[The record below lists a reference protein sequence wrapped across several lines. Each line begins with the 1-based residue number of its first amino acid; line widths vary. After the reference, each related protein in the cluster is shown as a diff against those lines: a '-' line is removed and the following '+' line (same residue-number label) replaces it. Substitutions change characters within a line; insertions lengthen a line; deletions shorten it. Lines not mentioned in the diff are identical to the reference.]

1 MSRRKITPELQA
13 VGKGFSNIDPGYTK
27 LTRMREDDNQNIAN
41 LKEAERERRE
51 RDLTAEA
58 NLERIQKTE
67 EANLKDIYIEDKVL
81 DTREK
86 ALKVYK
92 KIFEDNFEA
101 EQKQDKYRAAE
112 VQNLLTVLAPKA
124 FEDIQTIQKKNW
136 DVTQQNATAFHLK
149 HGLSLDEQIEFPWL
163 RLPKAH

>member
-13 VGKGFSNIDPGYTK
+13 VGKGFSNIDPGYAK

-86 ALKVYK
+86 ALKVNAG
-92 KIFEDNFEA
+92 IFEDNFKRQEKGYEA
-101 EQKQDKYRAAE
+101 KDAE
-112 VQNLLTVLAPKA
+112 VQNLITNLAPKA
-124 FEDIQTIQKKNW
+124 FADIQTIQRGNW
-136 DVTQQNATAFHLK
+136 NRDQAKATSFYLK
-149 HGLSLDEQIEFPWL
+149 HGLSLDEQI
-163 RLPKAH
+163 

>member
-13 VGKGFSNIDPGYTK
+13 VGKGFSNIDPGYAK

-67 EANLKDIYIEDKVL
+67 EANLKDIYIEDDVL

-86 ALKVYK
+86 ALKVNAQVFK
-92 KIFEDNFEA
+92 DNFVRL
-101 EQKQDKYRAAE
+101 D
-112 VQNLLTVLAPKA
+112 
-124 FEDIQTIQKKNW
+124 
-136 DVTQQNATAFHLK
+136 HLF
-149 HGLSLDEQIEFPWL
+149 QV
-163 RLPKAH
+163 RTT

>member
-13 VGKGFSNIDPGYTK
+13 VGKGFSNIDPGYAK

-58 NLERIQKTE
+58 NLDRIQKTE

-86 ALKVYK
+86 ALKVNK
-92 KIFEDNFEA
+92 QIFEDNFEA
-101 EQKQDKYRAAE
+101 EQKKDKFKAAE
-112 VQNLLTVLAPKA
+112 VQSFLTELAPKA
-124 FEDIQTIQKKNW
+124 IENIETIKKHFME
-136 DVTQQNATAFHLK
+136 VCYILLLGRELYFL
-149 HGLSLDEQIEFPWL
+149 LLMLEY
-163 RLPKAH
+163 

>member
-86 ALKVYK
+86 ALKVNK
-92 KIFEDNFEA
+92 SIFEDNFEA
-101 EQKQDKYRAAE
+101 EQKKD
-112 VQNLLTVLAPKA
+112 
-124 FEDIQTIQKKNW
+124 
-136 DVTQQNATAFHLK
+136 
-149 HGLSLDEQIEFPWL
+149 
-163 RLPKAH
+163 

>member
-13 VGKGFSNIDPGYTK
+13 VGKGFSNIDPGYAK
-27 LTRMREDDNQNIAN
+27 LTRMREDDNQKIAN

-86 ALKVYK
+86 ALKVNK
-92 KIFEDNFEA
+92 EIFEDNFERQERGFKA
-101 EQKQDKYRAAE
+101 KDAE
-112 VQNLLTVLAPKA
+112 VQHLLTNLAPQA
-124 FEDIQTIQKKNW
+124 FADFQTIVINKKL
-136 DVTQQNATAFHLK
+136 QHF
-149 HGLSLDEQIEFPWL
+149 I
-163 RLPKAH
+163 